1 MVLAAGATLACGQV
15 RAQGHMSHAALEVQA
30 VVKPSVVLQLDQ
42 RAVRVTVSESDIAR
56 GYVDVSENALLSVNA
71 GFLKPV
77 LVVDFSPTGSV
88 FTSVEIMTT
97 DLRSAAQ
104 RLRGL
109 DWLNDLRGT
118 KGFSSLD
125 EALRYTG
132 AEQSGTMAL
141 IGYRFRLAA
150 GVRPGSYP
158 VPMTVNVGL

>member
-1 MVLAAGATLACGQV
+1 MLAAAVTLVSGQA
-15 RAQGHMSHAALEVQA
+15 RAAGHMSHAALEVQA
-30 VVKPSVVLQLDQ
+30 AVEPSVVLQLEQ
-42 RAVRVTVSESDIAR
+42 RAVRVTVSEADIAR
-56 GYVDVSENALLSVNA
+56 GYVDVPENALLSVNA

-88 FTSVEIMTT
+88 FTSVEVMTT

-118 KGFSSLD
+118 KGFTSLD
-125 EALRYTG
+125 EALRFTA